1 MYYTCIALINIDSV
15 MKMNKKDYPQVYL
28 KDYKYKIKK
37 KRMPE
42 FISAELESDPDS
54 DSEWL

>member
-1 MYYTCIALINIDSV
+1 

-37 KRMPE
+37 KRVPE
-42 FISAELESDPDS
+42 FIDAELESDPDS

>member
-1 MYYTCIALINIDSV
+1 
-15 MKMNKKDYPQVYL
+15 MKMNEKDYPQVYL